1 MGISPGVSKSINV
14 DAKSL
19 AVHHHG
25 HHHHHRKHG
34 HHHHHANVG
43 AQGQIS
49 LSKTNQTM
57 GVKMMKGELSVNG
70 PLPADFGD
78 RFAKE
83 VAKATGCKP
92 EDVKVLNTSV
102 VPGET
107 GIDEIIFEAP
117 VDVIKAVEEQAADP
131 KSKLATGPLRLFLI
145 DKDAD
150 DSDEDSK
157 KKGEDEEASDEKED
171 DKDGKKEKAEKKEKK
186 EKKEKTE
193 KEDDGSEDDD
203 EDKKDKE
210 KESIEEEDVKL
221 KKDDDDE
228 DKDEKD
234 KKDEE
239 SSDGKED

>member
-25 HHHHHRKHG
+25 HHHHHGKHG

-49 LSKTNQTM
+49 LSKTNQTVSAKVNTTHAAARST
-57 GVKMMKGELSVNG
+57 VKMMKGELSVNG

-83 VAKATGCKP
+83 VAKATGCKA
-92 EDVKVLNTSV
+92 EDVRVLNTSA

-107 GIDEIIFEAP
+107 GIDAIVFEAP

-131 KSKLATGPLRLFLI
+131 NSKLATGPLRLFLI

-150 DSDEDSK
+150 DSEEDTK
-157 KKGEDEEASDEKED
+157 NKGEDEESSDGKED
-171 DKDGKKEKAEKKEKK
+171 DKDGKKRRKRKKEKK

-193 KEDDGSEDDD
+193 
-203 EDKKDKE
+203 
-210 KESIEEEDVKL
+210 
-221 KKDDDDE
+221 
-228 DKDEKD
+228 
-234 KKDEE
+234 
-239 SSDGKED
+239 

>member
-25 HHHHHRKHG
+25 HHHHHGKHG

-49 LSKTNQTM
+49 LSKTNQTVSAKVNTTHTAARST
-57 GVKMMKGELSVNG
+57 VKMMKGELSVNG

-83 VAKATGCKP
+83 VAKATGCKA
-92 EDVKVLNTSV
+92 EDVRVLNTSA

-107 GIDEIIFEAP
+107 GIDAIVFEAP

-131 KSKLATGPLRLFLI
+131 NSKLATGPLRLFLI

-150 DSDEDSK
+150 DSEEDTKNKDEDEDTEEK
-157 KKGEDEEASDEKED
+157 KVKKVKTTKKDKDDEE
-171 DKDGKKEKAEKKEKK
+171 EKKEKK
-186 EKKEKTE
+186 DKDTE
-193 KEDDGSEDDD
+193 EDSEDEDAKG
-203 EDKKDKE
+203 DKKKA
-210 KESIEEEDVKL
+210 SIHEEE
-221 KKDDDDE
+221 
-228 DKDEKD
+228 
-234 KKDEE
+234 
-239 SSDGKED
+239 

>member
-25 HHHHHRKHG
+25 HHHHHGKHG

-49 LSKTNQTM
+49 VSKANQSAVAVANATHVAARSK
-57 GVKMMKGELSVNG
+57 VKMMKGELSVNG

-92 EDVKVLNTSV
+92 EDVRVLNTSM

-131 KSKLATGPLRLFLI
+131 NSKLATGPLRLFLI

-150 DSDEDSK
+150 DSEEDSK
-157 KKGEDEEASDEKED
+157 KKDGDEDSSDGKED
-171 DKDGKKEKAEKKEKK
+171 DKDGKKRRKRKKEKK

-193 KEDDGSEDDD
+193 
-203 EDKKDKE
+203 
-210 KESIEEEDVKL
+210 
-221 KKDDDDE
+221 
-228 DKDEKD
+228 
-234 KKDEE
+234 
-239 SSDGKED
+239 